1 MKNYLLLLF
10 LVVTTMVCHGESI
23 TIATEHLVQWEGFS
37 SKVYR
42 PTKYDKHTIGYG
54 FTDKDLVSKKTMSKA
69 EARKILEMKVKAQ
82 AAYVDKVV
90 KVKLTAKQKAAL
102 IVFSYNVGNT
112 AFKNSTLVKVLNEG
126 KYDQVPLEIA
136 KWNKETYTEKGV
148 RKVRVL
154 RGLTNRR
161 NSEIKLWKD

>member
-10 LVVTTMVCHGESI
+10 LVTTMMCHGEAI
-23 TIATEHLVQWEGFS
+23 TIATEHLARWEGFRS
-37 SKVYR
+37 EAYR
-42 PTKYDKHTIGYG
+42 PTKYDKLTIGYG
-54 FTDKDLVSKKTMSKA
+54 FTDKALVSKKTMSKA
-69 EARKILEMKVKAQ
+69 EARKILEIKVKAQ

-126 KYDQVPLEIA
+126 KYHQVPLEISR
-136 KWNKETYTEKGV
+136 WNKETYTENGV
-148 RKVRVL
+148 KKVRVL